1 MSFSVE
7 DILYVKIVVEKMLQ
21 RIGNQCE
28 SIQLERSTILREK
41 PDDCFGK
48 TKYYYEKFNLR
59 YIAPF
64 VLLLIYSILGA
75 ALFYWVEYDNERE
88 LLRREAIKL
97 ERLRNE
103 TFHRL
108 KEVMTDRIRSDQTKL
123 YNSRD
128 VLVWYEKQLAKLH
141 LSDGLEW
148 DMWGALFYVG
158 TLFTTIGYGNIAP
171 RTAYGQALS
180 IVYALIGI
188 PLVLA
193 ILSQFGRT
201 LTNFVSN
208 LWIRYRQCIKGFA
221 KRKRIAAKTR
231 ASRMWGERS
240 RDKYSQREL
249 LNAEEGNAPLAD
261 PTLLNNQNDVDDQ
274 LVDEDELLESRTIP
288 VWLALFLCV
297 AWICLCA
304 GLFCLWETRWSYFT
318 SLYFFFISLST
329 IGLGDVV
336 PDHPHMLILM
346 FWLVIIGLSIVSMLL
361 SVIQIKMEEW
371 LYHLM
376 IRMQRWEYLALN
388 SATLFQKE
396 YQRALA
402 SGDPIE
408 RQAILDKLMKKEP
421 WFMRNMAQHLI
432 SENQAAKLD
441 HQKEYQ
447 RALASGDPIE
457 RQAILDK
464 LMKKEPWFMRNM
476 AQHLISENQAA
487 KLDHQAEAF
496 ERCVRQ
502 MNNKNI
508 QTEPSAN
515 TEQVDETQVDHPT
528 QNNVATDGRSL
539 ASEAMLSPRC
549 TDMATQWS
557 KDNSSELE
565 ARLLPVNALEKATS
579 VGQAAQHEVDN
590 DSISDVPSLPL
601 DESSPEVVDKSMQVS
616 AVSCADRSQQVDPL
630 SANGCGVQTDIAQ
643 FQVDEIMLKLHDLQA
658 KSKIKPVLTDRSME
672 TSLQGIGAKDETS
685 EETDK
690 TEQITQSTQ
699 YDFFP
704 VVVDISITADLNNE
718 TVDEGIET
726 EQNEYLLNRSME
738 TDAWMAQLQ
747 MPECSRSVQTHFDDD
762 EVNQIDDLTTRRQ
775 RLSRQQRTHDNER
788 STQCEI
794 ETADTCDTCVQT
806 MLEMRDFDTDSI
818 NGPRSSSVISLRGSI
833 AEEPVEVT
841 KQDLIIQTDDS
852 YLKIARRLDEIR
864 NNRTASLHI
873 CVAKPLAV
881 TTDNASNTTKQ
892 RPEKS
897 PDKLVTFAVDNGV
910 TKINE
915 ETDAADTDSL
925 RVRPDVS

>member
-1 MSFSVE
+1 MAVFVGRHDGSIRLKSPTSPRSTATSVILAEGYTE
-7 DILYVKIVVEKMLQ
+7 DGRISPYGSMRRSSQYSLNSTLNARLSIPSTVNLDESTIIDEMLQ

-28 SIQLERSTILREK
+28 SIQLGRPNVLREK

-48 TKYYYEKFNLR
+48 AKYYYEKFNLR
-59 YIAPF
+59 YVAPF
-64 VLLLIYSILGA
+64 VLLLIYSLVGA
-75 ALFYWVEYDNERE
+75 ALFYWVEYENERE

-108 KEVMTDRIRSDQTKL
+108 KEVMADRIRSDQTKL

-128 VLVWYEKQLAKLH
+128 VLVWYEKQLARLH
-141 LSDGLEW
+141 LADGLEW

-171 RTAYGQALS
+171 RTACGQALS

-208 LWIRYRQCIKGFA
+208 VWIRYRQCIKGFTA
-221 KRKRIAAKTR
+221 QQRIAAKAKAR
-231 ASRMWGERS
+231 RIWGERS
-240 RDKYSQREL
+240 RSKYSQRDL
-249 LNAEEGNAPLAD
+249 LAAEEGNS
-261 PTLLNNQNDVDDQ
+261 TLTNHLLPENTNLNAEIFD
-274 LVDEDELLESRTIP
+274 DEDLLESRTIP
-288 VWLALFLCV
+288 VWLALFMCV
-297 AWICLCA
+297 AWICMCA

-376 IRMQRWEYLALN
+376 IRMR
-388 SATLFQKE
+388 KE

-408 RQAILDKLMKKEP
+408 RQAILDKLMKNEP

-432 SENQAAKLD
+432 TD
-441 HQKEYQ
+441 
-447 RALASGDPIE
+447 
-457 RQAILDK
+457 
-464 LMKKEPWFMRNM
+464 
-476 AQHLISENQAA
+476 NQAA

-496 ERCVRQ
+496 ERSVRLT
-502 MNNKNI
+502 NNKNI
-508 QTEPSAN
+508 QTEPSGGSSQIIDMQADTSAHNN
-515 TEQVDETQVDHPT
+515 TT
-528 QNNVATDGRSL
+528 TDGQSF
-539 ASEAMLSPRC
+539 ASRTSSPLQR
-549 TDMATQWS
+549 TEIGTQWS
-557 KDNSSELE
+557 RDNNSKSD
-565 ARLLPVNALEKATS
+565 AKFLPVQRVEKTTS
-579 VGQAAQHEVDN
+579 VSETMRPGNDG
-590 DSISDVPSLPL
+590 DSISDAPSLPV
-601 DESSPEVVDKSMQVS
+601 DPKSFDVVDRSMQVS

-630 SANGCGVQTDIAQ
+630 PASGCGVQTDIAQ

-658 KSKIKPVLTDRSME
+658 KSKIKPSLMNRSME
-672 TSLQGIGAKDETS
+672 TSWQNATTTDETS
-685 EETDK
+685 DETDK
-690 TEQITQSTQ
+690 TEQISQSTQ
-699 YDFFP
+699 YDLFP
-704 VVVDISITADLNNE
+704 IVTDISVTADLNND
-718 TVDEGIET
+718 TVEEGTET

-747 MPECSRSVQTHFDDD
+747 MPECSRSVQTHFADDD
-762 EVNQIDDLTTRRQ
+762 VDEIDGFLINRRKPSKQ
-775 RLSRQQRTHDNER
+775 FLANDGDVNER
-788 STQCEI
+788 SIQCEI
-794 ETADTCDTCVQT
+794 DIADTCDTCVQT
-806 MLEMRDFDTDSI
+806 MLEMRDFDADSI
-818 NGPRSSSVISLRGSI
+818 KQPRSLSVISLRGSDT
-833 AEEPVEVT
+833 EEPPEVA

-864 NNRTASLHI
+864 SNRTASLHI
-873 CVAKPLAV
+873 CVAKPLA
-881 TTDNASNTTKQ
+881 SIKENTPSKTSKE
-892 RPEKS
+892 RPEKFVIS
-897 PDKLVTFAVDNGV
+897 NALSRTSK
-910 TKINE
+910 
-915 ETDAADTDSL
+915 
-925 RVRPDVS
+925 